1 MSRNNFLLLD
11 FDPNLKAPL
20 PQELGGTLQGF
31 ILKHKEKSAAGSV
44 FSEVSL
50 DANSRN
56 HKLERLKVFT
66 IYEIKVAAVNEKGP
80 GPYSP
85 LYRVTTGEKRKCDVR
100 CKHFWIY
107 FV

>member
-1 MSRNNFLLLD
+1 M
-11 FDPNLKAPL
+11 
-20 PQELGGTLQGF
+20 
-31 ILKHKEKSAAGSV
+31 

-66 IYEIKVAAVNEKGP
+66 VYEIKVAAVNEKGP

-85 LYRVTTGEKRKCDVR
+85 LYRVTTGEKRKYDVR